1 MKKALSFT
9 LVFLVLLFSCVG
21 CSPKT
26 KTKIKGDEVS
36 QATQPVPTN
45 PISDYDYKNLEASDE
60 LEETPKN
67 SYYVSIMDDRRRL
80 TFQDIYDEIKK
91 CSPSITITRAISEDD
106 IQKIMNIILFDTP
119 EFFHL
124 SYNYSYTLDAN
135 QNVSKLYPKYLMKKS
150 EYAVFFE
157 KMDSWAASISKT
169 IKEKNNQV
177 GSLAKNNEP
186 KINQYDTELKIINDN
201 TSKIFQKI
209 DETTLSIKEKE
220 NNNSLFRNNIHLL
233 GEEYDYFS
241 KKIDIAKTMI
251 GVREDFYNSE
261 SMSKAFCYVARKTG
275 LETSCVVG
283 ELTDEQIATFG
294 GKKEAFSPPSRSIVK
309 KADGLNREISI
320 NDCFYYWN
328 IIKLNNCWYHV
339 DTYYQA
345 VLSNYLNDD
354 SITKN
359 FMPFINMSD
368 TFASASRLAFYSE
381 DLLGQLPYCPSLV
394 FQQPY
399 RTGNYFPE
407 YNTSQM
413 TIAINEL
420 LMSTVSSQKK
430 NINLQ
435 LANLDNYKLFIK
447 LFPDLL
453 DQYNSNNKHTIRT
466 YKILE
471 NPASYSIFLTGIE
484 YN

>member
-21 CSPKT
+21 CSLKT

-124 SYNYSYTLDAN
+124 SYNYSYILDAN

-157 KMDSWAASISKT
+157 KMDSWAASVSKT
-169 IKEKNNQV
+169 VKEKDTSSDN
-177 GSLAKNNEP
+177 K
-186 KINQYDTELKIINDN
+186 KTTQYDTELKIINGG
-201 TSKIFQKI
+201 TERSFEKI
-209 DETTLSIKEKE
+209 DKTTLSIQERQKER
-220 NNNSLFRNNIHLL
+220 NNSFSQNDVYLL
-233 GEEYDYFS
+233 GEKYDYFS
-241 KKIDIAKTMI
+241 KKIDIAKTMLGI
-251 GVREDFYNSE
+251 REDFYNSE
-261 SMSKAFCYVARKTG
+261 SFSKAFCYIARKAG

-283 ELTDEQIATFG
+283 ELTDDQIVTFG

-309 KADGLNREISI
+309 IADGLNREISI

-413 TIAINEL
+413 TIATNEL